1 MKSPAFIIAK
11 ERTKLQQEMEFEAK
25 NLLSEQEY
33 QLLLTHFKNNQ
44 PKTQINYYFET
55 EDFLL
60 KSKGA
65 ALRIRELNNQSVLTL
80 KQPKQS
86 GLLETHVKLTEKVK
100 NQWLNGNPVVIPQ
113 FEVHLNALGLDPKK
127 LKYWGKLTTDRI
139 EIIKGQTT
147 IVLDKSYYNNMIDY
161 ELEIEADTLDKANHQ
176 LDQLLKTYRIER
188 KETVNKIVRF
198 FQTLN

>member
-1 MKSPAFIIAK
+1 
-11 ERTKLQQEMEFEAK
+11 LQQEIEFEAK

-33 QLLLTHFKNNQ
+33 QLLVAHFKSNQ

-55 EDFLL
+55 EDFFL

-80 KQPKQS
+80 KQPMED
-86 GLLETHVKLTEKVK
+86 GLLETHVKLSEETKK
-100 NQWLNGNPVVIPQ
+100 QWLNGNPVVIPQ
-113 FEVHLNALGLDPKK
+113 FKEHLNELGLDPEK

-139 EIIKGQTT
+139 EIKEQQTT
-147 IVLDKSYYNNMIDY
+147 IVLDKSYYNNRVDY
-161 ELEIEADTLDKANHQ
+161 ELEIEANSLDTANHQ
-176 LDQLLKTYRIER
+176 LNKLLKAHGIER
-188 KETVNKIVRF
+188 KHTANKIVRF